1 MENKVLVQRLNEI
14 YEAFSS
20 VYIHLPLMGDYP
32 KAINEM
38 AEINSR
44 MLYRLIAEL
53 ELEIERERRVKHE

>member
-20 VYIHLPLMGDYP
+20 VYVHLHIMGNYP

-53 ELEIERERRVKHE
+53 ELEIEREGSVKH

>member
-20 VYIHLPLMGDYP
+20 VYIHLSLMGDYP

-53 ELEIERERRVKHE
+53 ELEIEREGSVKHE